1 MRPKRIPVN
10 AEMITQN
17 ISTYTLISMRASLGT
32 LKLGISA
39 TTSLVMQAANSSPSR
54 PPTSETRTLSVN
66 NCRTSLPCPAPTASR
81 IAISRVRRRPPC
93 KLQVRNIRASDQQE
107 QPHRSQKQPQTLPHF
122 STRDGDIE
130 IVRQRRGEFVS
141 RIAARIGLRELPM
154 ENMQSLFG
162 DGGRGARRETHKREH
177 SSLIAGIDPHGQP
190 DTILSPPAETRGHD
204 PDDGVRLIIQTKRL
218 ADSVRVASEEP
229 LPTSEA
235 EHGDQFRFT
244 G

>member
-1 MRPKRIPVN
+1 MRPNRIPVN

-39 TTSLVMQAANSSPSR
+39 TTSLVMQTANSSPSR

-66 NCRTSLPCPAPTASR
+66 NCRTSLPCPAPTA
-81 IAISRVRRRPPC
+81 
-93 KLQVRNIRASDQQE
+93 
-107 QPHRSQKQPQTLPHF
+107 
-122 STRDGDIE
+122 G
-130 IVRQRRGEFVS
+130 
-141 RIAARIGLRELPM
+141 RIGLRKLPM

-162 DGGRGARRETHKREH
+162 DGGRGARRETHNREH
-177 SSLIAGIDPHGQP
+177 SSLIAGIDLHWQP